1 MTRSGF
7 TLLEV
12 ITSIVIMGILSA
24 LGLPRFQEWM
34 GREKVRQAR
43 REVTVHLAGARAVGA
58 HRGCNAVLHLDD
70 TSDRVWVTACQ
81 VQGGG
86 IDTVGMVNSIAERY
100 GVSFETDGD
109 SIQFTPQ
116 GLSFGSSWITVKFTK
131 DGYEATLE
139 ISPVGK
145 AEW

>member
-1 MTRSGF
+1 
-7 TLLEV
+7 
-12 ITSIVIMGILSA
+12 MGIVSA
-24 LGLPRFQEWM
+24 LGIPRFQEWM
-34 GREKVRQAR
+34 GRENVRQAR
-43 REVTVHLAGARAVGA
+43 REVTVHLAGARSVGA
-58 HRGCNAVLHLDD
+58 QRGCDAVFHLDD

-86 IDTVGMVNSIAERY
+86 IDTVGMITNLAQRY
-100 GVSFETDGD
+100 GVSIEADGD

-116 GLSFGSSWITVKFTK
+116 GLAFGSSWITVKFTK
-131 DGYEATLE
+131 ADYEVTLE